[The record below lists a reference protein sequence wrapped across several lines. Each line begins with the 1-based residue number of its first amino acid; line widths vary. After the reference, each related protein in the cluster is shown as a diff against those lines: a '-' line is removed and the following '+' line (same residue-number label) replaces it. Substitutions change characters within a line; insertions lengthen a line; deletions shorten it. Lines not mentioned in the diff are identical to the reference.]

1 MCKCWGF
8 AFLLTFFFSSH
19 GLQPFK
25 VYNLQ
30 KLKQNTNKN
39 ISLTTSESQ
48 ILINSSILPV
58 AAEVHPPCLSFL
70 QEQTK
75 ARHRD
80 LAAACCAGA
89 VRRGPAATVTRG
101 GFWLYRVSIWNDT
114 TVDRDLDTRNNSD
127 THRDPLCSQILTLGL
142 LTGSRAKTDAWF
154 FSALLFPFWL
164 AGSREEQGLE
174 CEPFRG
180 GLKGFPSGSCF
191 AGGGLAAAA
200 FPGEVGLGHTW
211 SIGRALPGP
220 VCWSGGERQRC
231 RQQGHAWSILI
242 ISLWHRSAP
251 GQRNRG
257 GGFSPTRT
265 QTRLTEPK
273 VLCPSRYRQLPGS
286 VGGQGTEPGA
296 GGQPGHSLEH
306 PATRHSTATPAVSL
320 GSRAGAIQQ
329 LSESTSASGS
339 KGQAKQSP
347 PGLSSPIPEPRR
359 ETKPPRSRSRGCS
372 RSAAAP
378 GCRTWHAQ
386 EAAARWQC
394 LAGRG
399 TQGDKAGTQMYRHS
413 RATLRSL
420 AWQEQGREPG
430 EETGADPIAHGS
442 AVGLPRFQT
451 GTVPHPSRLHPK
463 TLRGNAKQR
472 GERPPCCTH
481 TGKARGKSARRRG
494 LA

>member
-1 MCKCWGF
+1 MLGLCIF
-8 AFLLTFFFSSH
+8 INIFFSSH

-231 RQQGHAWSILI
+231 RQQGHAWSLLI

-257 GGFSPTRT
+257 GGFSPREH
-265 QTRLTEPK
+265 RLGSQSQRFCVPAGTGSSPAAWEGRGRSQVLGGSWGTASSTLPRDTAWPLRLSAWGQELEPSNHLARALLPPVARARPNRAHRGFPPPSLSQGGK
-273 VLCPSRYRQLPGS
+273 QNLPVLVLVAAAGVLLPRGAARGMPGRQ
-286 VGGQGTEPGA
+286 
-296 GGQPGHSLEH
+296 QPGGSAWLE
-306 PATRHSTATPAVSL
+306 
-320 GSRAGAIQQ
+320 GA
-329 LSESTSASGS
+329 
-339 KGQAKQSP
+339 
-347 PGLSSPIPEPRR
+347 RR
-359 ETKPPRSRSRGCS
+359 EIRQGHRCTDTAGQRSGLLL
-372 RSAAAP
+372 
-378 GCRTWHAQ
+378 GKN
-386 EAAARWQC
+386 
-394 LAGRG
+394 
-399 TQGDKAGTQMYRHS
+399 KAENLVRK
-413 RATLRSL
+413 
-420 AWQEQGREPG
+420 RELTP
-430 EETGADPIAHGS
+430 
-442 AVGLPRFQT
+442 
-451 GTVPHPSRLHPK
+451 
-463 TLRGNAKQR
+463 
-472 GERPPCCTH
+472 
-481 TGKARGKSARRRG
+481 
-494 LA
+494 